1 MKVLSYDLQT
11 IYCSAE
17 RDTLKTKEAL
27 DERSCRDPAYLNR
40 LVEGTI
46 FGMSNII
53 FHSARDGKSV
63 LISVCETHLQ
73 PTRETVHAGGKHTH
87 IDARTYTHTAA
98 KKFVKKI
105 FVSVDKTVRRDHE
118 RRSRGGCRGETER

>member
-1 MKVLSYDLQT
+1 MKVLCYDLQT

-73 PTRETVHAGGKHTH
+73 PTRETVRAGRKR
-87 IDARTYTHTAA
+87 ARTHTHTAA
-98 KKFVKKI
+98 KKFVKNI
-105 FVSVDKTVRRDHE
+105 CVS
-118 RRSRGGCRGETER
+118 

>member
-1 MKVLSYDLQT
+1 MIFRPYTAQQ
-11 IYCSAE
+11 
-17 RDTLKTKEAL
+17 RDTLKTNEAL
-27 DERSCRDPAYLNR
+27 DERSCRDPAYPNR

-98 KKFVKKI
+98 KKFVKKYLCQLI
-105 FVSVDKTVRRDHE
+105 RR
-118 RRSRGGCRGETER
+118 CGETMRDGVGGV

>member
-87 IDARTYTHTAA
+87 TAA

-118 RRSRGGCRGETER
+118 RRSRGV

>member
-98 KKFVKKI
+98 KKFVKKYLCQLI
-105 FVSVDKTVRRDHE
+105 RRCGETMRDGV
-118 RRSRGGCRGETER
+118 GGCRGETER